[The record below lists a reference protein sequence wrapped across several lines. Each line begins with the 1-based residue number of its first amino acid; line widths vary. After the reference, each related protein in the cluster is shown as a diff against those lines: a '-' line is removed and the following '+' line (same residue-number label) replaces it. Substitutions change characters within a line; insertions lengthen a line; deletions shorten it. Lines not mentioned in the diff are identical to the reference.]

1 MPETEPRK
9 PRLSIMVLGTALG
22 WLAVHP
28 DRASDGMSLLG
39 FSFTE
44 HGLREGL
51 EKSLRRL
58 ARSTVDRKQRF
69 RLVDLA
75 NVIRPRTLF

>member
-1 MPETEPRK
+1 M
-9 PRLSIMVLGTALG
+9 
-22 WLAVHP
+22 
-28 DRASDGMSLLG
+28 
-39 FSFTE
+39 
-44 HGLREGL
+44 REGL
-51 EKSLRRL
+51 ETSLRRL